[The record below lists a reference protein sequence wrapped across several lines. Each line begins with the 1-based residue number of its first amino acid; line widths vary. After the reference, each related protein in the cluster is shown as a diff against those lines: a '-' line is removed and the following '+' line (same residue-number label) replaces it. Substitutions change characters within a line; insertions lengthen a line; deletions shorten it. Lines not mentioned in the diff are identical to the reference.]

1 MKYISIVLLL
11 LLTVLTGCSANRT
24 LVDIQEGD
32 FSVTSNY
39 CYINECFTVIRAT
52 RFQLNNYSLPNGNY
66 ESETKATIISGGKS
80 SVQTEYIRT
89 HVKDDIVTIDTK
101 GFVGMYNQKTREIIE
116 IAAKTVEI
124 SKEQSEILKDLFKQ
138 MAGLSYNNY
147 ASSGDVIN
155 YDMRIPFQSAMITLK
170 TKMYVYGLT
179 EYKGKNYPL
188 LEWRGDTS
196 FWSEG
201 KKIIIFLSG
210 YVIQDGTLNRTIKS
224 VMDLT
229 FRYGN
234 KEERG
239 KIIMEGI

>member
-1 MKYISIVLLL
+1 
-11 LLTVLTGCSANRT
+11 
-24 LVDIQEGD
+24 
-32 FSVTSNY
+32 
-39 CYINECFTVIRAT
+39 
-52 RFQLNNYSLPNGNY
+52 
-66 ESETKATIISGGKS
+66 
-80 SVQTEYIRT
+80 
-89 HVKDDIVTIDTK
+89 
-101 GFVGMYNQKTREIIE
+101 MYNQKTREIIE
-116 IAAKTVEI
+116 IAAKTGEI

-155 YDMRIPFQSAMITLK
+155 YDMRIPFQSVMITLK
-170 TKMYVYGLT
+170 TKMHVYGLT
-179 EYKGKNYPL
+179 EYKGNNYPL

-196 FWSEG
+196 LWLEG
-201 KKIIIFLSG
+201 KKIIIVLSG